1 MMGVMTAF
9 VLVHSPATGPSTWRW
24 VAAELTARGH
34 SVCVPAVPSVRRW
47 QEFADSV
54 ATQVDLVADDDQGR
68 ERGDHAVLVGHSGAG
83 PLLPQIAAR
92 IGGGPLI
99 FVDADIPPDT
109 GPGGLMPAE
118 MFAEL
123 RALAVAGILPSWSEW
138 FGPAAM
144 RELVPDAERRAI
156 IAAELPRLP
165 LSYFEASVPAPVG
178 WAAAGGAY
186 VLLSDEAYGDQAAAA
201 AARGWPVIRLPGGH
215 LDIVTRP
222 EPIAAAIAELATG
235 LVGP

>member
-9 VLVHSPATGPSTWRW
+9 VLVHSPVTGPSTWRW
-24 VAAELTARGH
+24 VAAELSARGH
-34 SVCVPAVPSVRRW
+34 CVCVPAVPSVRRW
-47 QEFADSV
+47 EEFADSV
-54 ATQVDLVADDDQGR
+54 ATQV
-68 ERGDHAVLVGHSGAG
+68 EPGDHAVLVGHSGAG

-109 GPGGLMPAE
+109 GQAGLMPAE
-118 MFAEL
+118 ILAEL
-123 RALAVAGILPSWSEW
+123 RALAVDGMLPPWSEW

-144 RELVPDAERRAI
+144 RELVPDAERRAV

-165 LSYFEASVPAPVG
+165 LSYFGASVPAPVG
-178 WAAAGGAY
+178 WAAVGGAY
-186 VLLSDEAYGDQAAAA
+186 VLLSDEAYGDQGAAA